1 MLDNPFAFMLIFT
14 IVTMCASALLL
25 AATGKDIFNKVFWVA
40 VFVFMAWIAL
50 VVFMI
55 MFSVAAQ

>member
-14 IVTMCASALLL
+14 IATMCVSALLG
-25 AATGKDIFNKVFWVA
+25 AATGKDIFDKIFWA
-40 VFVFMAWIAL
+40 SVFVFMAWIAL
-50 VVFMI
+50 SMFMI